1 MLLIVY
7 KILLK
12 MKLLRIK

>member
-12 MKLLRIK
+12 MKLLHIK